1 MASERRIARLESM
14 LLREVSD
21 VIQNRLGDP
30 RMGFVSVTKVELSP
44 DCTSAKISVS
54 VLGGKKEKGKTMSA
68 LRHAS
73 GFVQRE
79 ASRAIKLRT
88 MPRITFHL
96 DESIEKSVEICKI
109 IDRAV
114 EKDRQALGESEENEE
129 G

>member
-30 RMGFVSVTKVELSP
+30 RMGFVSVIKVELSP

-79 ASRAIKLRT
+79 ASRAIRLRT